1 MGGKQ
6 NHKAKSVS
14 FYKSK
19 QIKSDK
25 KWKEGL
31 FLPVIHNSVWNSAP
45 PFQHHFVRIDVNGA
59 KGLAVWSCFD
69 NPFYVDMVHTVRVL
83 RVAAIVS
90 VAGEEAH
97 HTLVRPNDRQ
107 GVSVIPGQ
115 AHSVRG
121 FRVNGKM
128 AHNHHLLLVSV
139 RECKNFVQPV
149 QLFLAKSTIKLDKLG
164 LMKSLI
170 VHLPAE

>member
-97 HTLVRPNDRQ
+97 HTLVRPNDCQ

-115 AHSVRG
+115 AYSVRG

-128 AHNHHLLLVSV
+128 AITTFSWFLSENV
-139 RECKNFVQPV
+139 RTSFSQFSCSWLNPP
-149 QLFLAKSTIKLDKLG
+149 LNWTNWGSR
-164 LMKSLI
+164 S
-170 VHLPAE
+170 P